1 MHQVYSEYAT
11 AAQVRDRIAELFAE
25 QRLKEAA

>member
-1 MHQVYSEYAT
+1 MTPEAAT
-11 AAQVRDRIAELFAE
+11 WLASSQIRDRIAELFDV

>member
-1 MHQVYSEYAT
+1 MTCTRYAS
-11 AAQVRDRIAELFAE
+11 AQLVRDRIAELFDA